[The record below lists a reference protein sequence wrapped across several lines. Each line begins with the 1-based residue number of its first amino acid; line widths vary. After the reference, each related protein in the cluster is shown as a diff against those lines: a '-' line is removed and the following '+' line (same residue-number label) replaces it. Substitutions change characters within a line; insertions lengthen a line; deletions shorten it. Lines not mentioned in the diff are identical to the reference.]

1 MSHTDTHTGSHTHT
15 HIRTYRLEL
24 DGIKTTEMAIVNIK
38 KKYYRKERKGKAR
51 HGRKAGKENES
62 LVRG

>member
-1 MSHTDTHTGSHTHT
+1 MSHTDTHTATHT
-15 HIRTYRLEL
+15 HIRSYRLEL

-51 HGRKAGKENES
+51 QGMTEKQAKKTSR
-62 LVRG
+62 